1 MHRAAGHVRGE
12 SDTLLQ
18 CKYARHNGAGIVRA
32 SGDIDLP
39 NVHLF
44 AEMLDQALG
53 DSQTVIIDLAEVSYI
68 DSTGLNV
75 LIGLHEQCARRKTNM
90 AVVFT
95 SRNLWRIFSVLSLQD
110 VFRVFPTVDA
120 ALRALSHSDGRG
132 GQPLAASR
140 RASPSTAGTKAA
152 DAVRLTVGIRT
163 SDASMPSEPARSA
176 RGDRPEARSATRRAL

>member
-1 MHRAAGHVRGE
+1 MHRAASHVRGE

-53 DSQTVIIDLAEVSYI
+53 DSESVIVDLAEVSYI

-75 LIGLHEQCARRKTNM
+75 LIGLHEQCARRRTNM

-95 SRNLWRIFSVLSLQD
+95 SRNLWRIFSVLDLQE

-120 ALRALSHSDGRG
+120 ALRALSHRDERG
-132 GQPLAASR
+132 GHPVMARNAHDEVRVETPRQRTSR
-140 RASPSTAGTKAA
+140 PFWEPAPDDDDGPVQHGANKASPT
-152 DAVRLTVGIRT
+152 
-163 SDASMPSEPARSA
+163 
-176 RGDRPEARSATRRAL
+176 GDG